1 MPIIAIRDD
10 IQSVQRVRQSLN
22 PTKVYKVRVSNAL
35 RLAAPLLALIHLRV
49 SRQPQSVYHSPASTC
64 DSIQHSRIALRV
76 RRTSMIPPNDPETP
90 LMIGIIPAAVQV
102 APSFAA
108 AAAIVVV
115 DPHRENAPSYAL
127 CGGKPFG
134 RFRRRASSRGC
145 VIGIVARHCRRRR
158 ARRAA
163 SCFGNIRT
171 YGHVFVYCR

>member
-1 MPIIAIRDD
+1 
-10 IQSVQRVRQSLN
+10 
-22 PTKVYKVRVSNAL
+22 
-35 RLAAPLLALIHLRV
+35 
-49 SRQPQSVYHSPASTC
+49 
-64 DSIQHSRIALRV
+64 
-76 RRTSMIPPNDPETP
+76 MIPPNDPETP

-145 VIGIVARHCRRRR
+145 VVGMVDASLDTAARQRGDP
-158 ARRAA
+158 
-163 SCFGNIRT
+163 SCFRGCSDMWIRVYVLCT
-171 YGHVFVYCR
+171 HFVHT